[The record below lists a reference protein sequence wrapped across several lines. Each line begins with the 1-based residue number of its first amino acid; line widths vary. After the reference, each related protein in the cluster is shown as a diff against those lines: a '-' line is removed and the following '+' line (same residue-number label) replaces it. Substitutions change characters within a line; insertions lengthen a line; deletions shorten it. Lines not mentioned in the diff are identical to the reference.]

1 MGSKQHV
8 IADFY
13 DTRWRTVNDIGTEIK
28 IGNDA
33 GKAAPYDLL
42 LGALSGCLYT
52 TFESILEKMQITV
65 KGTRYDI
72 HGEKR
77 DDKIATLK
85 ECHVNVTVVGAE
97 DEQKTKKAM
106 EIATRYCS
114 IYQTLSKVAEM
125 SWEVAFEK

>member
-28 IGNDA
+28 IGSDS
-33 GKAAPYDLL
+33 GKSAPYDLL
-42 LGALSGCLYT
+42 LGALSGCLYS

-77 DDKIATLK
+77 DDKVATLK
-85 ECHVNVTVVGAE
+85 ECHVNVTVMGAE
-97 DEQKTKKAM
+97 DEKKTKKAM

-114 IYQTLSKVAEM
+114 IYQTLSKVADM
-125 SWEVAFEK
+125 SWEIAFEK